1 MAQSRPEQRSFTWE
15 ATPRTAAE
23 SQKALRPAAT
33 PRPET
38 GAQVPEERLWLT
50 ADEATLF
57 LGFPSRKALY
67 TAVERGQVPVSRLG
81 RRLRF
86 HRDGLHRLLLHKRS
100 GGDRMAAR
108 VPSPGKETE
117 RW

>member
-1 MAQSRPEQRSFTWE
+1 MARSGPEQASFPWV
-15 ATPRTAAE
+15 AMPRTAAE
-23 SQKALRPAAT
+23 PQKVPRSAAT
-33 PRPET
+33 LRPET
-38 GAQVPEERLWLT
+38 RAQVAEARLWLT
-50 ADEATLF
+50 ADEATVF

-67 TAVERGQVPVSRLG
+67 TAVERGQVPASGLG

-86 HRDGLHRLLLHKRS
+86 HRDGLHRLLLQKRS
-100 GGDRMAAR
+100 GGDRIAMR